1 VIETIHHIEPL
12 PDDQELP
19 MTVPV
24 EHLLIDWDFSA
35 FEDYLYDGGNS

>member
-1 VIETIHHIEPL
+1 MIETIDRIEPM

-19 MTVPV
+19 MMVAIEP
-24 EHLLIDWDFSA
+24 LLIDWDFSA